1 MPTCAS
7 EPLEAL
13 LSDLKSIES
22 PAQQIE
28 QLKVNQHIFDS
39 QTNSD
44 IKKHYLLLFAKAYRQ
59 NGQFKESEALIDNVI
74 LLSQKNKSAAFLGQ
88 ALYEKGMLFKEQGE
102 YQKSLRLY
110 QKAFV
115 LFEANKMFKFQSMA
129 LRRLS
134 FSFRSLGKFNK
145 ALQLVEQAKIIA
157 ENNQLTSELAHVFGG
172 FSSIYSD
179 LGLYQEALEFE
190 LKALEYIPVKTSSK
204 SNQADSFYSIAE
216 KSLGLKNFELAKEYF
231 HKAYKIDLELANPN
245 DIGHSQIKLSQAY
258 LRNGQIEQA
267 MSFAKL
273 SLITFSTLKSE
284 RNIAWAKSNIG
295 NAYLADKKYH
305 LALEYLK
312 PAEKILSRLAE
323 LTLLNRVKLAIG
335 VSLLGLNRYKK
346 AKQYLIAVLDFSQS
360 NSTHMSKIEALTL
373 LIKHSEKEQD
383 FVQAFSYQKILSEA
397 QFSYS
402 NQLHSRRTSLLK
414 NSLDSLNKDTEL
426 SLLEAKSLKQAVQLQ
441 QEINTRQLAIGSV
454 IITLILLMG
463 ALYLLY
469 SKRKLALLKQAI
481 LSESIERRN
490 QLFADVS
497 HELRTPLSVL
507 KLQIQALEYNLISSK
522 ETTFAKLHEKISDL
536 DLLIDDIYQI
546 AQIDA
551 KTLKLSLVECELEPI
566 FRELITDFSAMAQQ
580 SQLAFEY
587 QLCSFDYVLFKGDK
601 RRLKQVLLNLLR
613 NSLKYTDSP
622 GEVLLS
628 VKVQGLSLLITVED
642 SLPGV
647 KDHDLERIFE
657 RLYRTESS
665 RSRDSGGSGL
675 GLTIAS
681 SIVKLHQGSISANH
695 SKKGGL
701 KVTIILP
708 LIENYVD

>member
-1 MPTCAS
+1 
-7 EPLEAL
+7 L
-13 LSDLKSIES
+13 LS
-22 PAQQIE
+22 A
-28 QLKVNQHIFDS
+28 
-39 QTNSD
+39 T
-44 IKKHYLLLFAKAYRQ
+44 AYRR
-59 NGQFKESEALIDNVI
+59 NGQFKASEALINNVI
-74 LLSQKNKSAAFLGQ
+74 LLFQQNKSVALLGK
-88 ALYEKGMLFKEQGE
+88 ALYEKGMLYKGQGK
-102 YQKSLRLY
+102 YQKSLRIF
-110 QKAFV
+110 QKA
-115 LFEANKMFKFQSMA
+115 LLIFEANQMFKFQSMT

-134 FSFRSLGKFNK
+134 FSFRTIGKFNK

-157 ENNQLTSELAHVFGG
+157 EDNLLMSEIAHVFGG

-190 LKALEYIPVKTSSK
+190 LKALEYIPIKTGSK
-204 SNQADSFYSIAE
+204 SNQADSYYAIAE

-231 HKAYKIDLELANPN
+231 HKAYEIDLELANPN

-258 LRNGQIEQA
+258 LRNGQIAQA

-273 SLITFSTLKSE
+273 SLTTFSNLKSE
-284 RNIAWAKSNIG
+284 RNIGWAKSNIG
-295 NAYLADKKYH
+295 NAYLADKQCH

-312 PAEKILSRLAE
+312 SAEQILIKLAE

-335 VSLLGLNRYKK
+335 ESLLCLKQYKK
-346 AKQYLIAVLDFSQS
+346 ANNYLIAVLDFSQT
-360 NSTHMSKIEALTL
+360 NSTHISKIEVLAL
-373 LIKHSEKEQD
+373 LIKHSEEKQS
-383 FVQAFSYQKILSEA
+383 FVQAFSYQKMLSEA

-426 SLLEAKSLKQAVQLQ
+426 SLLEAKSLTQAVQLQ
-441 QEINTRQLAIGSV
+441 QEINRRQLAISSV
-454 IITLILLMG
+454 IITLILLMVT
-463 ALYLLY
+463 LYLLY

-551 KTLKLSLVECELEPI
+551 KALKLSIVECELEPI
-566 FRELITDFSAMAQQ
+566 FKEIITDFSAMAQQ
-580 SQLAFEY
+580 SQLAFKY
-587 QLCSFDYVLFKGDK
+587 QLCSFEHALFKVDK

-613 NSLKYTDSP
+613 NSLKYTDTP
-622 GEVLLS
+622 GEVLFS
-628 VKVQGLSLLITVED
+628 VRVNSVSLIITVED

-647 KDHDLERIFE
+647 KDKDLGRLFE
-657 RLYRTESS
+657 RLYRTDNS

-681 SIVKLHQGSISANH
+681 SIIKLHQGSISANH
-695 SKKGGL
+695 SEKGGL
-701 KVTIILP
+701 KMTVTLP
-708 LIENYVD
+708 LIEK